1 MLRKYLFLIIMLFSH
16 IALAKDYSKEFSYKN
31 LPIDPICILESNT
44 AQVVDLDNCSFKN
57 LISIDNFTGHTSYKY
72 HTLKDF
78 IPGSASY
85 ELLGIS
91 KDSFV
96 VHANFIGGL
105 TSRLNFIK
113 YYKISE
119 NKLLTVFSGPSG
131 DRCHGGIFNAKIE
144 NDMVYYDM
152 DLTARLFVKYF
163 YSEEKYKE
171 QLEKLNNCAIC
182 KFATLH
188 FRDHQLQSVTLTNL
202 HSKIQENQYQQC
214 FNHLHQKQ
222 INQNKLNLDI
232 KSAKE
237 FINNFIKRCIT
248 NNEYTYHTSK
258 VGRS

>member
-1 MLRKYLFLIIMLFSH
+1 MLRKYLFLIIMLITN
-16 IALAKDYSKEFSYKN
+16 IALAKENSKEFSYKN

-72 HTLKDF
+72 HSLKDF

-113 YYKISE
+113 YYKISG
-119 NKLLTVFSGPSG
+119 NKLLMLFSGPSG
-131 DRCHGGIFNAKIE
+131 DRSHGGIFNAKIE
-144 NDMVYYDM
+144 KDILYYDM
-152 DLTARLFVKYF
+152 DLTANLFIKFLYNENKYN
-163 YSEEKYKE
+163 E
-171 QLEKLNNCAIC
+171 QLEKLSNCAIC

-188 FRDHQLQSVTLTNL
+188 FKDHNLQSVTLNNVR
-202 HSKIQENQYQQC
+202 SNIQDNQYQQC

-232 KSAKE
+232 NSAKE
-237 FINNFIKRCIT
+237 FINNFIKRCIA
-248 NNEYTYHTSK
+248 NNEYTYNTSK
-258 VGRS
+258 VGRN